1 MENVF
6 PCIPNILSLFLK
18 AGCAENP
25 PTPPGLIKVSVSLTQ
40 RLGGL
45 SGAAEQEDKEE
56 NDYNDKRLRRLYE
69 SHCDSWRG
77 GT

>member
-6 PCIPNILSLFLK
+6 PSIPNILPFFLK
-18 AGCAENP
+18 AGCAEKLP
-25 PTPPGLIKVSVSLTQ
+25 PPGLIKVSVSLPQ

-45 SGAAEQEDKEE
+45 SGAAEQEDKEVD
-56 NDYNDKRLRRLYE
+56 DYNDKRLRRLYE
-69 SHCDSWRG
+69 SHCDPWRG